1 MLSHLEG
8 RSDMAKKAEHV
19 IILGGGPGG
28 LATGHEV
35 STKGGKVTV
44 LEKNDFVGGLCR
56 TIEDKGYRF
65 DLGGHRWF
73 SKNED
78 LNNWFRHLM
87 EGEIVL
93 VERISRIYYNRKFFF
108 YPIRFSD
115 IFKNT
120 GPITI
125 IHAGLAFFWSA
136 ISQSLFKKP
145 IITMKQAYVS
155 QFGTKLYD
163 MFFRMYSEKVWGKP
177 CEELSADWVSQR
189 SKGLSV
195 WTTVRDALIGSNN
208 KVTSLI
214 DEFMYPQ
221 YGYMRIPERLTEDIR
236 SSGSEVLLESAVS
249 RIHYHGPNDF
259 EVFYIHNKEEKS
271 IRGDAVVSTIPFGFL
286 AQILV
291 PACSQEV
298 KDAANALEFRDLVT
312 VNVMIK
318 RKQVSPDT
326 WLYIQ
331 DSDIIFGRF
340 HEPKNWS
347 KDMVPDDEH
356 TSLVLEC
363 FCTAGDEIWNMSDED
378 ISERCLRDLVDKLKF
393 IEEDEYEGSTVIRT
407 KYCYPVYDLDYA
419 GKLKII
425 NEYLAGFEGL
435 HISGRGGIFRY
446 NNADH
451 SVEMGLMLG
460 QKLLGYDIDHMAV
473 NTEDDYQEII
483 GENEA
488 RRDKYI
494 FELPEDFAARQV
506 KEAGAA

>member
-1 MLSHLEG
+1 MSYVP
-8 RSDMAKKAEHV
+8 EHV

-35 STKGGKVTV
+35 STKGGQVTV

-56 TIEDKGYRF
+56 TIEDEGYRF

-78 LNNWFRHLM
+78 LNDWFRHLM
-87 EGEIVL
+87 AGEIVL

-108 YPIRFSD
+108 YPIRFGD
-115 IFKNT
+115 ILKNT
-120 GPITI
+120 GPVTI
-125 IHAGLAFFWSA
+125 VHAGIAFVWSVVL
-136 ISQSLFKKP
+136 QSVRKQP

-163 MFFRMYSEKVWGKP
+163 MFFRMYSEKVWGRP

-195 WTTVRDALIGSNN
+195 WTTIRDVLIGTNN

-214 DEFMYPQ
+214 DEFMYPRF
-221 YGYMRIPERLTEDIR
+221 GYMRIPERMAEDIQA
-236 SSGSEVLLESAVS
+236 SGSDVLLKATVT

-259 EVFYIHNKEEKS
+259 EVFFVRDSQEQSLRKQ
-271 IRGDAVVSTIPFGFL
+271 AVVSTIPLGFL
-286 AQILV
+286 AQILT
-291 PACSQEV
+291 PQCNEEV
-298 KDAANALEFRDLVT
+298 KAAANGLEFRDLIT
-312 VNVMIK
+312 VNVRIK

-331 DSDIIFGRF
+331 DSDILFGRF

-347 KDMVPDDEH
+347 VDMVPDDEH

-363 FCTAGDEIWNMSDED
+363 FCSLGDEIWSMTDNE
-378 ISERCLRDLVDKLKF
+378 IAERCVRDLVDKLKF
-393 IEEDEYEGSTVIRT
+393 IEQSQYEGATVVRT
-407 KYCYPVYDLDYA
+407 RYAYPVYDLDYSR
-419 GKLKII
+419 KINLI
-425 NEYLAGFEGL
+425 NGYLDGFEGL

-451 SVEMGLMLG
+451 SIEMGLMLG

-473 NTEDDYQEII
+473 NSDDDYQEII
-483 GENEA
+483 DGKEVK
-488 RRDKYI
+488 RDQYV
-494 FELPEDFAARQV
+494 FEPPQKQD
-506 KEAGAA
+506 KEPATQLQGNSN